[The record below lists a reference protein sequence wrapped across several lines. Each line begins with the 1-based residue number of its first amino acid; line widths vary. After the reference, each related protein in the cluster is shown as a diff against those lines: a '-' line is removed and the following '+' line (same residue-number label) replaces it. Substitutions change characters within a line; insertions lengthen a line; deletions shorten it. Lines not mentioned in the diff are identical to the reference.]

1 MNMEQQAPLTVQR
14 VRHELRVRDL
24 TVSRI
29 APLGDAF
36 LSITF
41 QGKALDGFV
50 SASFDDHVKLMIPG
64 LDGDTIR
71 RDYTPLRYD
80 AEARELT
87 LEFALH
93 ASGAASSWA
102 TSAVLGQSAIIAGPR
117 GSMIIPQG
125 YDWHLLAGD
134 RSALPAIRRRLGE
147 LPASSRALVVIAAS
161 GADRLPLESKADIGL
176 TWVDTDAELV
186 AALGALKLPA
196 GEGFAWYAGEAATA
210 KQVREVLGAGKG
222 IARDAMRVSA
232 YWKRGV
238 ADHHETLE

>member
-1 MNMEQQAPLTVQR
+1 MEQQPRLTVQR

-29 APLGDAF
+29 APLGDSF

-41 QGKALDGFV
+41 QGEALDGFV
-50 SASFDDHVKLMIPG
+50 SASFDDHVKFVIPG
-64 LDGDTIR
+64 IDGDTIR
-71 RDYTPLRYD
+71 RDYTPLWYN
-80 AEARELT
+80 AQARELT

-93 ASGAASSWA
+93 SSGGASDWA
-102 TSAVLGQSAIIAGPR
+102 TSAVIGQAAIIAGPR

-134 RSALPAIRRRLGE
+134 RSALPAIRRRLSE
-147 LPASSRALVVIAAS
+147 LPASSRAIVVIAAS
-161 GADRLPLESKADIGL
+161 GADRLPLESQADVDV
-176 TWVDTDAELV
+176 TWVDLDAELV
-186 AALGALKLPA
+186 AALDALTLPA

-222 IARDAMRVSA
+222 IAKEAMRVSA

-238 ADHHETLE
+238 ADHHESLE